1 MAAVQ
6 GGSFNMIFGDVVL
19 YVDREQLE
27 MYPGINTELIT
38 INFEYNNSEI
48 EGAYCA
54 EKDHL
59 L

>member
-6 GGSFNMIFGDVVL
+6 SGSFNMIFGDVIL

-38 INFEYNNSEI
+38 IDFEYNAENEA
-48 EGAYCA
+48 GYCV
-54 EKDHL
+54 KKNPFL
-59 L
+59 